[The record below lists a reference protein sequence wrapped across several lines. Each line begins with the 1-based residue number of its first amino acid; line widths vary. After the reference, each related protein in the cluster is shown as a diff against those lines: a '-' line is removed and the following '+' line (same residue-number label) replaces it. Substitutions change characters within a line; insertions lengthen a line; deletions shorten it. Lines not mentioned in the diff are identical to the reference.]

1 VSPTKDEMVCRLLA
15 ILDNPPTET
24 VMCPTETGGILDI
37 AYDHNRE
44 VVHLAESIFEL
55 GGI

>member
-1 VSPTKDEMVCRLLA
+1 VSRTKDEMVCRLLA

-24 VMCPTETGGILDI
+24 VMGPTDARDILAI
-37 AYDHNRE
+37 AFDHSHE
-44 VVHLAESIFEL
+44 VALLSESILEL